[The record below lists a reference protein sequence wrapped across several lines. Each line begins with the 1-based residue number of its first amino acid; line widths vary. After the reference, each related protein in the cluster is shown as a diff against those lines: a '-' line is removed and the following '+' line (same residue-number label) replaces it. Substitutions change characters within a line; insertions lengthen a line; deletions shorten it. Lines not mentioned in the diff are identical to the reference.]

1 MIKHCSKEE
10 NDRLYP
16 KDGELS
22 CNHEWI
28 HIKER
33 DDLNYP
39 IDYYRC
45 QLCREEVM
53 FLPPGQYEFRP
64 E

>member
-16 KDGELS
+16 KDGELV

-28 HIKER
+28 HVKELN
-33 DDLNYP
+33 DLQYP
-39 IDYYRC
+39 ISYYKC
-45 QLCREEVM
+45 QLCKEEVS
-53 FLPPGQYEFRP
+53 FLPKDQYVFTP